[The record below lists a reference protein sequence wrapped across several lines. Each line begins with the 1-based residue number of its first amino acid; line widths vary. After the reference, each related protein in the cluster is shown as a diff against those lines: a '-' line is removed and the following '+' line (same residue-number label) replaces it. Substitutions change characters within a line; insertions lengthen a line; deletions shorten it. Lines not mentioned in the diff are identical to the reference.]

1 MADEI
6 NLRPLVVDISA
17 TTARL
22 EKALKRVEAQN
33 SATMSKV
40 QRDAAAGMAKFEQT
54 LARTAQFEAALSRMD
69 RSFANFGK
77 SLVPSLGAITAALSA
92 REVLAY
98 ADAWTSAKNS
108 LAVAGVTGEQQAKV
122 LDELYKSAQANA
134 APIGALSDLY
144 GKAAQASD
152 NLGASQQDLLKFSDG
167 VAVALRV
174 AGTSASAASGG
185 LLQLG
190 QLLGKARVEAEEFN
204 SINEG
209 ARPIL
214 IAVANGLDAAGG
226 SVNKLK
232 ALVNDGKVSGQQFFQ
247 AFLKGLPAIQAMAA
261 NSTTTIEQGIIKVN
275 NAFTKYIGETDS
287 SLGASQ
293 RLVAGL
299 NALANNFDQT
309 AEMTLKLAGVVA
321 GALVGR
327 SIVGM
332 IGKLGLATSEV
343 YKFVG
348 ALRAASTAGQLASAI
363 GGVGA
368 VAGPLG
374 LIIGGTV
381 VGALALFSSSSAEA
395 TQGARTYAQA
405 LQEIEQRAKDA
416 APAIG
421 GVSTAI
427 DEKVKN
433 ALSAGV
439 EVGTASIDAA
449 RQAAVDLFSEIIDNA
464 PRRLIT
470 EEQLG
475 SLQDL
480 RDGLSTGK
488 RAANEV
494 EQELFA
500 LANSN
505 PNFQRLAEQLSPL
518 LQQLSSAIAATDL
531 LQKKLGSDG
540 LSAAS
545 VAAYKQYDDSRRQG
559 EEMLRIGKAYADEA
573 DRQNGLSKEQLAVE
587 KEIASIRQG
596 LTSKGGFLPDDQIAA
611 LAAKNVAADQS
622 RSQSGRGQSH
632 GVKAT
637 AESRFDQ
644 DIQSVKD
651 RTAALVEEQRTLSL
665 SYQDQ
670 ERRRMALEL
679 EQNALADLRE
689 EARRKGQTDL
699 DNLKISDEQRQKIE
713 QASAAYA
720 AQADA
725 LRRVQEAQDR
735 ADRSAE
741 DFYDAFKSEISGAIT
756 GAESFSDALANIAK
770 RLGDLL
776 ISNAFDAL
784 FAPKTSNSAGG
795 LFGSLFA
802 GIGSL
807 LGFETGGY
815 TGDRGISDVAGVVHG
830 KEFVVNAA
838 ATVKHRPLLEA
849 INSGRG
855 FERGGYASMTLPTL
869 RPPTFGGFGDLVG
882 TLQQSRVA
890 VDVGV
895 TVDDDGKLQAYVRKE
910 SSSAVKD
917 AAPKIVGT
925 AINGAN
931 QRVVPTVADYQSNMA
946 GRDYRN
952 S

>member
-1 MADEI
+1 MAEEV

-22 EKALKRVEAQN
+22 EKALKRVEVQN

-54 LARTAQFEAALSRMD
+54 LARTATFEAAFSRMD

-92 REVLAY
+92 REILAY

-108 LAVAGVTGEQQAKV
+108 LAVAGVTGEQQTKV

-134 APIGALSDLY
+134 APIGALTDLF

-174 AGTSASAASGG
+174 AGTSAGQATGA
-185 LLQLG
+185 LTQLG
-190 QLLGKARVEAEEFN
+190 QLLGSARVQAEEFN
-204 SINEG
+204 SVNEG

-232 ALVNDGKVSGQQFFQ
+232 ALVNEGKVSGQQFFQ
-247 AFLKGLPAIQAMAA
+247 AFLKGLPAIQTMAA
-261 NSTTTIEQGIIKVN
+261 NSTTTIEQGVTKVN
-275 NAFTKYIGETDS
+275 NAFTKYVGQTDS

-299 NALANNFDQT
+299 NALADNFDQT
-309 AEMTLKLAGVVA
+309 ADVTLKLAGIVA

-332 IGKLGLATSEV
+332 VAKLGLATGEV
-343 YKFVG
+343 YKFVA

-363 GGVGA
+363 GGIGA

-395 TQGARTYAQA
+395 AQGAKTYAAA

-416 APAIG
+416 APAID
-421 GVSTAI
+421 GVSSAI
-427 DEKVKN
+427 DEKAKN
-433 ALSAGV
+433 TLTAGV
-439 EVGTASIDAA
+439 EEGTASINAA
-449 RQAAVDLFSEIIDNA
+449 RQAAVNLFSEIIDNA
-464 PRRLIT
+464 PRRLIS

-475 SLQDL
+475 SLEDL
-480 RDGLSTGK
+480 RDGLNTGK
-488 RAANEV
+488 RTANEV
-494 EQELFA
+494 EQELFS

-531 LQKKLGSDG
+531 LQSKLGSDG
-540 LSAAS
+540 LSAS
-545 VAAYKQYDDSRRQG
+545 SIAAYKQYDDSRRQG
-559 EEMLRIGKAYADEA
+559 DEMLRIGKAYADEA
-573 DRQNGLSKEQLAVE
+573 DRQNGLSKEQLALE
-587 KEIASIRQG
+587 KEIASIKQG
-596 LTSKGGFLPDDQIAA
+596 VASKGGFLPDNQIKA
-611 LAAKNVAADQS
+611 LAERNVTADQS
-622 RSQSGRGQSH
+622 RSQSGRSR

-637 AESRFDQ
+637 ADSRFDQ
-644 DIQSVKD
+644 DLQSVRD

-699 DNLKISDEQRQKIE
+699 DNIKISDEQRQKIE

-741 DFYDAFKSEISGAIT
+741 DFYDSFKSEISGAIT
-756 GAESFSDALANIAK
+756 GAESFSEALANIAK
-770 RLGDLL
+770 RLADLL

-784 FAPKTSNSAGG
+784 FAPKTGNASGG

-807 LGFETGGY
+807 LGFDAGGY

-838 ATVKHRPLLEA
+838 ATAKHRPLLEA
-849 INSGRG
+849 LNSGRG
-855 FERGGYASMTLPTL
+855 FERGGYASMTLPTF
-869 RPPTFGGFGDLVG
+869 RPPTIGGFGDLVG
-882 TLQQSRVA
+882 NLQQSRVA

-910 SSSAVKD
+910 SSSAIND
-917 AAPKIVGT
+917 AAPKIVG
-925 AINGAN
+925 ASISGAKR
-931 QRVVPTVADYQSNMA
+931 QVVPTMANYQNDKA

-952 S
+952 T